1 MKINVKLLF
10 IDFNE
15 SKILLTCLV
24 SLKIKYNMHL
34 FTIDMEYFIIIRE
47 GSIVEIGL
55 IVKCMEKGLYIMR
68 MVELLIKGIGK
79 MIHSMVMVF
88 YTTKILKKLIVS
100 LILVILII
108 LKKYGCTT
116 MENSKMM
123 INVGMERC
131 ILVMGRSFKGSF
143 RVI

>member
-1 MKINVKLLF
+1 MG
-10 IDFNE
+10 
-15 SKILLTCLV
+15 
-24 SLKIKYNMHL
+24 MG
-34 FTIDMEYFIIIRE
+34 YFIIMRE
-47 GSIVEIGL
+47 GSIVVIGL
-55 IVKCMEKGLYIMR
+55 IVRCMGKGLYIMR

-100 LILVILII
+100 LILAILTI
-108 LKKYGCTT
+108 LKKYGSTT